1 VSFERVHSAKR
12 SAACRAASLV
22 GRCLVLLVIAG
33 GGTIDAHGQAQ
44 DDPAAIV
51 RSEENQSAAL
61 AAAWLGSS
69 EARTRA
75 WGAYLALRDRRRE
88 LLPQLIGLVDV
99 YSVTADPR
107 SSAERDDHDLMLGAL
122 DAIIQMDRV
131 EGVQET
137 SGLSV
142 LPPEKA
148 ARLYPEFPAQ
158 ALILLARG
166 GPAASIYLLNIFKD
180 GSGSNSAWVTAGNLL
195 VHWKPA
201 GFAAEVLRDFTFD
214 VRVCVTDDDSCA
226 SGGIGVGVGGSCSSG
241 GPSPRPGWPPVGN
254 YFLGR
259 GNGVFL
265 AGGADR
271 SSYIR
276 TVGPADDDR
285 NNIESRCTF
294 FLIDRNVARG
304 HFLADLIFD
313 PPENP
318 SVRSSVTRTIT
329 WRNNDL
335 YQSDLRL
342 LIRQQQNGL
351 DRLIQRLMNAGLL
364 GADEIATARP
374 SLEVRISDLRSSR
387 PSDLPALRD
396 AGSNVKFL
404 N

>member
-1 VSFERVHSAKR
+1 VSFEQARSAKR
-12 SAACRAASLV
+12 SAALV
-22 GRCLVLLVIAG
+22 SRCLVLLLIAG
-33 GGTIDAHGQAQ
+33 GETIDAHGQAQ

-61 AAAWLGSS
+61 AAAWLGNS

-75 WGAYLALRDRRRE
+75 WGAYVTLRDRKRE

-99 YSVTADPR
+99 YPVTAEPG
-107 SSAERDDHDLMLGAL
+107 SSTERDDHDAMLGVL
-122 DAIIQMDRV
+122 DAIIQLDRV
-131 EGVQET
+131 EEVQET

-158 ALILLARG
+158 ALIFLARG
-166 GPAASIYLLNIFKD
+166 GPSASSYLLNIFKD
-180 GSGSNSAWVTAGNLL
+180 GTGSNSAWVTAGNLL

-201 GFAAEVLRDFTFD
+201 GFAAELLRDFTVD
-214 VRVCVTDDDSCA
+214 VRMCVTDDDSCV
-226 SGGIGVGVGGSCSSG
+226 SGPMGVGGSCSSG

-254 YFLGR
+254 YFLRR
-259 GNGVFL
+259 GNGAFL

-276 TVGPADDDR
+276 TVGPPDDDG

-294 FLIDRNVARG
+294 YLIDRNVARG
-304 HFLADLIFD
+304 HFLSDLIFD

-318 SVRSSVTRTIT
+318 SVRSSVTRSIN

-335 YQSDLRL
+335 YQSDVHL
-342 LIRQQQNGL
+342 LIRQQQNVL
-351 DRLIQRLMNAGLL
+351 DRLIQRLINAGLL
-364 GADEIATARP
+364 GADEIGTARP
-374 SLEVRISDLRSSR
+374 SVEVRISDLRRSR

-396 AGSNVKFL
+396 AGSNVRFV